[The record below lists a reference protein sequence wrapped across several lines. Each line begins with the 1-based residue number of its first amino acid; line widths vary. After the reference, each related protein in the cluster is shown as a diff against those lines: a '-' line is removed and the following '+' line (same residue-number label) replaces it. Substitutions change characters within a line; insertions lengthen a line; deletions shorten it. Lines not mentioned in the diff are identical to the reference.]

1 MWGRAGGVK
10 SVTRWGEESSSSSH
24 YVAAGPASISCL
36 MEVGGGWKVGS
47 MAGSQGRVDVRL
59 ACSSKGET
67 EDGARVFAWVE
78 GRRQPLHVQ
87 S

>member
-1 MWGRAGGVK
+1 MGEGLRCQVRNALGRGVVVVEPLRRGRAGIYLLPDG
-10 SVTRWGEESSSSSH
+10 SGGRLES
-24 YVAAGPASISCL
+24 GFD
-36 MEVGGGWKVGS
+36 GGQS
-47 MAGSQGRVDVRL
+47 GRVDVRL